1 MQEHTQGGEDEDDI
15 SGDETAQ
22 LNHVDGYDNDLD
34 RNIAVKKRY
43 IGQLKQQLMQTQQ
56 EH

>member
-1 MQEHTQGGEDEDDI
+1 MAEMNQIQEHSQGLEGEDVTSE
-15 SGDETAQ
+15 GDEAQ

-43 IGQLKQQLMQTQQ
+43 IG
-56 EH
+56 